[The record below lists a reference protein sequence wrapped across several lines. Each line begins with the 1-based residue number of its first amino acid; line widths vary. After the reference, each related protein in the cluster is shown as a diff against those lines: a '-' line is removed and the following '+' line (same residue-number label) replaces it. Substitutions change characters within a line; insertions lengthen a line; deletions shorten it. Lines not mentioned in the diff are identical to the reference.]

1 MSTMRNLVR
10 NTGGVVDDN
19 QSTVNPT
26 NRALERIG
34 LAGVLAWLGALV
46 GFGKIAWNSWNG
58 SASSQ
63 SLCNWIIGLAAVGV
77 VCEVVDTY
85 WQRSRPLVALAFA
98 TVTIFYIRMHEP
110 WATALA
116 GGSQRWTDADWWS
129 WTVAF
134 FAMSSVPPIALRGIL
149 AKEAA
154 WDERRRLAGG
164 GSPASA
170 GAAE

>member
-1 MSTMRNLVR
+1 MDGNSSIVNSTTR
-10 NTGGVVDDN
+10 T
-19 QSTVNPT
+19 
-26 NRALERIG
+26 LERIG
-34 LAGVLAWLGALV
+34 LAGALAWLGALV
-46 GFGKIAWNSWNG
+46 GFGKIAWSSWNG

-77 VCEVVDTY
+77 ACEVVDTY
-85 WQRSRPLVALAFA
+85 WQRSRPLVALAVA
-98 TVTIFYIRMHEP
+98 TVTIFYIQMHEP
-110 WATALA
+110 WAAALA
-116 GGSQRWTDADWWS
+116 AGSQRWTDADWWS

-134 FAMSSVPPIALRGIL
+134 FAMSSVPPIALRGFL

-154 WDERRRLAGG
+154 WYERRRLAGG